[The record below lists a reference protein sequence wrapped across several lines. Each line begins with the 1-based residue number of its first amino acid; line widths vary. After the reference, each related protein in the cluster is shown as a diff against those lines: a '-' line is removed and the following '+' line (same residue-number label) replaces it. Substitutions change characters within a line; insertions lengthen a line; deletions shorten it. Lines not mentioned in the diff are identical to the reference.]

1 MPVIKFLAILV
12 TICQTMDIELA
23 RFNMIEQQIRP
34 WEVLDPALLALLKKL
49 PRERF
54 VPPKDRDLAFADLN
68 LPIGHGECMMQPKV
82 EARLTQALA
91 LTSTDRVLEVGTGT
105 GYLTA
110 LLASC
115 CAHVTSVDIYGDFLR
130 PAATRL
136 ENLGIV
142 NATFEE
148 GDAAE
153 DWTEDDAWDAIILTG
168 SVPVPPRAHRNRLAP
183 GGRLVAIVGQSP
195 VMEAMLYSRGDNEE
209 STEHSIFDTSLPP
222 LINVRTPSAF
232 TF

>member
-1 MPVIKFLAILV
+1 
-12 TICQTMDIELA
+12 MDIELA

-34 WEVLDPALLALLKKL
+34 WEVLDPGLLGLLKKL
-49 PRERF
+49 PRELF
-54 VPPKDRDLAFADLN
+54 VPPQDRDLALADLN
-68 LPIGHGECMMQPKV
+68 LPISHGECMMQPKV

-91 LTSTDRVLEVGTGT
+91 LTSADRVLEVGTGT

-115 CAHVTSVDIYGDFLR
+115 CAHVTSIDIHGDFLK
-130 PAATRL
+130 PASARL
-136 ENLGIV
+136 ESLGIV

-153 DWTEDDAWDAIILTG
+153 DWAENDGWDAIILTG
-168 SVPVPPRAHRNRLAP
+168 SVPVPPHAHRNRLAA

-195 VMEAMLYSRGDNEE
+195 IMEAMLYSRNDDGEL
-209 STEHSIFDTSLPP
+209 TELSLFDTSLPP

>member
-1 MPVIKFLAILV
+1 
-12 TICQTMDIELA
+12 MDIELA

-34 WEVLDPALLALLKKL
+34 WEVLDLGLLGLLKKL
-49 PRERF
+49 PRELF
-54 VPPKDRDLAFADLN
+54 VPQQHRELAFADLN
-68 LPIGHGECMMQPKV
+68 LPISHGECMMQPKV
-82 EARLTQALA
+82 EARLVQALA

-110 LLASC
+110 LLASS
-115 CAHVTSVDIYGDFLR
+115 CAQVTSIDIHGDFLK
-130 PAATRL
+130 PASARL

-153 DWTEDDAWDAIILTG
+153 DWTVDNGWDAIILTG
-168 SVPVPPRAHRNRLAP
+168 SVPVPPYSHRNRLTA

-195 VMEAMLYSRGDNEE
+195 IMEAMLYSHGDDGD
-209 STEHSIFDTSLPP
+209 STELSLFDTSLPP
-222 LINVRTPSAF
+222 LINARTPSAF

>member
-1 MPVIKFLAILV
+1 
-12 TICQTMDIELA
+12 MDIELA

-34 WEVLDPALLALLKKL
+34 WEVLDPGLLGLLKKL
-49 PRERF
+49 PRELF
-54 VPPKDRDLAFADLN
+54 VPPQDRDLAFADLN
-68 LPIGHGECMMQPKV
+68 LPISHGECMMQPKV

-91 LTSTDRVLEVGTGT
+91 LTSVVRVLEVGTGT
-105 GYLTA
+105 GFLSA

-115 CAHVTSVDIYGDFLR
+115 CAQVASIDIPGYFLK
-130 PAATRL
+130 PASARL
-136 ENLGIV
+136 KSLGIV

-153 DWTEDDAWDAIILTG
+153 DWAENDGWDAIILTG
-168 SVPVPPRAHRNRLAP
+168 SVPVPPHAHRNRLAA

-195 VMEAMLYSRGDNEE
+195 IMEAMLYSRNDDGEL
-209 STEHSIFDTSLPP
+209 TELSLFDTSLPP

>member
-1 MPVIKFLAILV
+1 
-12 TICQTMDIELA
+12 MDIELA

-34 WEVLDPALLALLKKL
+34 WEVLDSGLLGLLKKL
-49 PRERF
+49 PRELF
-54 VPPKDRDLAFADLN
+54 VPQQHRELAFADLN
-68 LPIGHGECMMQPKV
+68 LPINHGECMMQPKV
-82 EARLTQALA
+82 EARLIQALA

-110 LLASC
+110 LLASS
-115 CAHVTSVDIYGDFLR
+115 CAQVTSIDIHGDFLK
-130 PAATRL
+130 PASARL

-153 DWTEDDAWDAIILTG
+153 DWAGDNGWDAIILTG
-168 SVPVPPRAHRNRLAP
+168 SVPVPPYSYRNRLTP

-195 VMEAMLYSRGDNEE
+195 VMEAMLYSLGDDGEP
-209 STEHSIFDTSLPP
+209 TELSLFDTSLPP
-222 LINVRTPSAF
+222 LINARTPSAF

>member
-1 MPVIKFLAILV
+1 
-12 TICQTMDIELA
+12 MDIELA

-34 WEVLDPALLALLKKL
+34 WEVLEPGLLGLLKKL
-49 PRERF
+49 PRELF
-54 VPPKDRDLAFADLN
+54 VPQQHRELAFADLN
-68 LPIGHGECMMQPKV
+68 LPISHGEYMMQPKV
-82 EARLTQALA
+82 EARLVQALA

-110 LLASC
+110 LLASS
-115 CAHVTSVDIYGDFLR
+115 CAQVTSIDIHGDFLK
-130 PAATRL
+130 PASARL

-153 DWTEDDAWDAIILTG
+153 DWVDDNEWDAIILTG
-168 SVPVPPRAHRNRLAP
+168 SVPLPPYNHRNRLTA

-195 VMEAMLYSRGDNEE
+195 VMEAMLYSLGDDGEP
-209 STEHSIFDTSLPP
+209 TELSLFDTSLPP
-222 LINVRTPSAF
+222 LINARTPSAF

>member
-1 MPVIKFLAILV
+1 
-12 TICQTMDIELA
+12 
-23 RFNMIEQQIRP
+23 
-34 WEVLDPALLALLKKL
+34 
-49 PRERF
+49 
-54 VPPKDRDLAFADLN
+54 
-68 LPIGHGECMMQPKV
+68 MMQPKV

-115 CAHVTSVDIYGDFLR
+115 CAQVTSIDIHGDFLQ
-130 PAATRL
+130 PASARL
-136 ENLGIV
+136 ESLGIG
-142 NATFEE
+142 NATFVE

-153 DWTEDDAWDAIILTG
+153 DWADNDGWDAIILTG
-168 SVPVPPRAHRNRLAP
+168 SVPVPPHAHRNRLAA

-195 VMEAMLYSRGDNEE
+195 VMEAMLYSHGDDGE
-209 STEHSIFDTSLPP
+209 SPELSLFDTSLPP

>member
-1 MPVIKFLAILV
+1 
-12 TICQTMDIELA
+12 MDIELA

-34 WEVLDPALLALLKKL
+34 WEVLDPGLLGLLKKL
-49 PRERF
+49 PRELF
-54 VPPKDRDLAFADLN
+54 VPPQDRDLAFADLN
-68 LPIGHGECMMQPKV
+68 LPISHGECMMQPKV

-115 CAHVTSVDIYGDFLR
+115 CAQVTSIDIHGDFLK
-130 PAATRL
+130 PASARL
-136 ENLGIV
+136 ESLGIV

-153 DWTEDDAWDAIILTG
+153 DWAEDDGWDAIILTG
-168 SVPVPPRAHRNRLAP
+168 SVPVPPHAHRNRLVA

-195 VMEAMLYSRGDNEE
+195 VMEAMISSRSDDGE
-209 STEHSIFDTSLPP
+209 STELSLFDTSLPP